1 MNRTELSTFYG
12 EGKYADRTAKTFSV
26 NSSHYEVEL
35 YSDKTMIENRVMKT
49 GDTYHSER
57 YAEDCAENWVLGVI
71 APIVET
77 EKEFG
82 GPEGPE
88 PTRYGDWE
96 KKGICYDF

>member
-77 EKEFG
+77 KKEFG

>member
-57 YAEDCAENWVLGVI
+57 YAEDCAENWVLGI
-71 APIVET
+71 IDLA
-77 EKEFG
+77 EKELG